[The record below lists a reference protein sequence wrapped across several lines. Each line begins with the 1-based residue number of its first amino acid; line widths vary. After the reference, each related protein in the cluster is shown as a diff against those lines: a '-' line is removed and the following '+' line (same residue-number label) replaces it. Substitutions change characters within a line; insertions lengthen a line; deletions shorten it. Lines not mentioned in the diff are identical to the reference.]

1 MSWAA
6 GFAVIQSFVIS
17 SPGQAASAAE
27 ARPDTVIVAAAG
39 DFATR
44 LAWAEQTA
52 RTNRYASYWVGWAIG
67 GDPSGS
73 RWFYVDRNRKDDERV
88 RGYGGWSVS
97 GSAGGLSFA
106 GIDLPALTG
115 VRDAH
120 DIAVLVRYETSGGR
134 TTPVRVHAGSYAF
147 PLLFDGGALLWL
159 GGATDAE
166 NVSRARDAFAT
177 ATDDEVRAG
186 LVAAV
191 GAARE
196 SAVAAPVLRGWLD
209 DARLSSGVRREA
221 ASWLGYHPDREGAAA
236 LTRVARSDTSLT
248 VRSAALRSLAR
259 SAPPATAVDVLIG
272 IGRDDANPRVRR
284 EAVQALGAVDDER
297 AFRAL
302 VDLVERPAD
311 TTQAAVRG
319 EAMQVLAR
327 QARQGQQVPQ
337 ATIDLFAR
345 VARSDPDTSVE
356 LRAVEALIALRDE
369 RATPVLISLVDSH
382 PNGRVQARAVQGL
395 ARAQPPAD
403 VLRAL
408 QRIVNEHARPET
420 QRAAVR
426 SLVTVDDPAVRDV
439 LADMAE
445 KHPRAEIRKAAL
457 DALVQLHSRSRG

>member
-1 MSWAA
+1 MSWVA
-6 GFAVIQSFVIS
+6 GLALMQSFVIS
-17 SPGQAASAAE
+17 SPEQAASTAA
-27 ARPDTVIVAAAG
+27 ARPDTVLVAAAG
-39 DFATR
+39 DFAAR

-52 RTNRYASYWVGWAIG
+52 RSNRYTSYWVGWAIG
-67 GDPSGS
+67 GDPGGS
-73 RWFYVDRNRKDDERV
+73 RWFYVDRNRRDDDRV

-115 VRDAH
+115 SRDAH
-120 DIAVLVRYETSGGR
+120 DIAVLVRYETAGGR

-147 PLLFDGGALLWL
+147 PLIFDGGALLWL

-166 NVSRARDAFAT
+166 NVSRARDAFSA
-177 ATDDEVRAG
+177 ATDDDVRAG

-191 GAARE
+191 GASRE
-196 SAVAAPVLRGWLD
+196 SAVAAPVLRAWLD
-209 DARLSSGVRREA
+209 DLRLSSPVRREA
-221 ASWLGYHPDREGAAA
+221 ANWLGYHPDREGTAS

-248 VRSAALRSLAR
+248 VRGAALRSIAR
-259 SAPPATAVDVLIG
+259 SAPPATSVDVLVG
-272 IGRDDANPRVRR
+272 IGRDDSNPRVRR
-284 EAVQALGAVDDER
+284 DAVQALGTVDDER

-311 TTQAAVRG
+311 TAQTVVRA

-356 LRAVEALIALRDE
+356 LRAVDALIAVRDE
-369 RATPVLISLVDSH
+369 RATTVLINLVESH
-382 PNGRVQARAVQGL
+382 PNGRVQMRSVQGL
-395 ARAQPPAD
+395 ARAQPSAD

-408 QRIVNEHARPET
+408 QRIVNGHPRPET

-426 SLVTVDDPAVRDV
+426 SMATVNDPAVRDI

-445 KHPRAEIRKAAL
+445 KHPSAEIRKAAL
-457 DALVQLHSRSRG
+457 DALVQLHRMRS

>member
-1 MSWAA
+1 MSWVA
-6 GFAVIQSFVIS
+6 GLALMQSFVMS
-17 SPGQAASAAE
+17 SPGQSAAGAV
-27 ARPDTVIVAAAG
+27 ARPDTVIVAAGG
-39 DFATR
+39 DFAAR
-44 LAWAEQTA
+44 IAWAEQTA
-52 RTNRYASYWVGWAIG
+52 RTNTYASYWVGWVIG
-67 GDPSGS
+67 GDPGGS
-73 RWFYVDRNRKDDERV
+73 RWFYVDRNRKEDDRA
-88 RGYGGWSVS
+88 RSFGGWSFS

-115 VRDAH
+115 ARDAH
-120 DIAVLVRYETSGGR
+120 DIAILVRYETAGGR

-166 NVSRARDAFAT
+166 NVSRARDAFAA

-191 GAARE
+191 GASRE
-196 SAVAAPVLRGWLD
+196 SGVVAPVLRGWLED
-209 DARLSSGVRREA
+209 TRLSTAVRREA
-221 ASWLGYHPDREGAAA
+221 ANWLGYHPDRDGAAA
-236 LTRVARSDTSLT
+236 LTRVARSDTSVT
-248 VRSAALRSLAR
+248 VRAAALRSIAR
-259 SAPPATAVDVLIG
+259 SAPAATSVDVLVG
-272 IGRDDANPRVRR
+272 IGRDDGNARVRR
-284 EAVQALGAVDDER
+284 DAVQALGTVDDER

-302 VDLVERPAD
+302 VDLVEQPAD
-311 TTQAAVRG
+311 TARTAVRS

-327 QARQGQQVPQ
+327 QARQGEQVPQ

-345 VARSDPDTSVE
+345 VARTDPDTSVE
-356 LRAVEALIALRDE
+356 LRAVDALIAVHDQ
-369 RATPVLISLVDSH
+369 RATPVLISLVESH

-395 ARAQPPAD
+395 ARAEPSAD

-408 QRIVNEHARPET
+408 QRIVNSHPRPET

-426 SLVTVDDPAVRDV
+426 SMVSVDDPSVRDV

-457 DALVQLHSRSRG
+457 DALVQLHRMKN